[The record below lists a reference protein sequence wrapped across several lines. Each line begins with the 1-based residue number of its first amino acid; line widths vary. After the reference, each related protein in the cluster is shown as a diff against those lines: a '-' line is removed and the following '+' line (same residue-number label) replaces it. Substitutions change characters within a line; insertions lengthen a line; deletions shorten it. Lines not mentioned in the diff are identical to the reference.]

1 MPPAVFH
8 GTDGGIEVEGLQ
20 KAGLNHRRAD
30 SDAQDQ
36 QADIGQGCRAR
47 VLTSEVAMS
56 GSLFG
61 CENAVNAY
69 SRELSGGCATYLP
82 VGTH

>member
-1 MPPAVFH
+1 
-8 GTDGGIEVEGLQ
+8 
-20 KAGLNHRRAD
+20 
-30 SDAQDQ
+30 
-36 QADIGQGCRAR
+36 
-47 VLTSEVAMS
+47 MS

-82 VGTH
+82 VGRIDRDKLPLIS